1 MHVQMRASDRLGSA
15 ANSECSR
22 QDSLALGIFLLDENG
37 IIRYCNERLLRR
49 IEASFETVCGQSIK
63 KFMPD
68 FPVGVGA
75 DGFGIAVAT
84 TAEEPELIHLQLQKG
99 GVAMVRFTASPI
111 LKNGRSALVVI
122 IEEINSMYAVEQTI
136 IETRDRL

>member
-1 MHVQMRASDRLGSA
+1 MYVQMRKSDRFVSD

-68 FPVGVGA
+68 FPVGVDA
-75 DGFGIAVAT
+75 DGFGTAVAT
-84 TAEEPELIHLQLQKG
+84 TAEEPELMRLQLQNG

-111 LKNGRSALVVI
+111 LQNGRSALVVF
-122 IEEINSMYAVEQTI
+122 IEEIHSMAEATGIVI
-136 IETRDRL
+136 H